1 MHDAPRKSNA
11 RGRGCNHSMSHHFN
25 TALAARDPRLNVA
38 DAYLF
43 DAAAERTV
51 MVMMCNADAGLSAPA
66 TFHAAAL

>member
-1 MHDAPRKSNA
+1 
-11 RGRGCNHSMSHHFN
+11 MSHHFN